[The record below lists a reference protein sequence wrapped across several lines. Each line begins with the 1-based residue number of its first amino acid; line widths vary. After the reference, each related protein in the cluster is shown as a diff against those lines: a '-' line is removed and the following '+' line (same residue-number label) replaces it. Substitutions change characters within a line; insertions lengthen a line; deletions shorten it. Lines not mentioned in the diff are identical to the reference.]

1 MKHIKRIALAVLAA
15 LVLGLGSLWMVM
27 RASLPMLE
35 GSVHVS
41 GLSGKVLVER
51 DSVGAVTLSG
61 SDRVDLA
68 QALGFLHAQDR
79 FFQMDLS
86 RRMSAGELSA
96 LVGPA
101 ALNTDKANRIHRFR
115 DVAGRNWAR
124 MSPQEQRLLE
134 AYARGVNQGL
144 ESLAARPFEYWLLS
158 AEPQAWLPEDS
169 MLVLYS
175 MFLQL
180 NDGSGEGEAAR
191 IAIRQF
197 YPSELAGFL
206 QPAGGPW
213 DAPLVGGAWPAP
225 QIPGPELMDLRGSP
239 AVSVSRPGSTSLI
252 GLEER
257 SVEVPGSNNWAV
269 AGWRSGTGQA
279 MLANDM
285 HLGIQI
291 PNTWYRARLQIAGTL
306 DITGVTL
313 PGVPTVVA
321 GSNGKIAWGFTNSY
335 GDWVDLVA
343 LEIDPQD
350 PGRYRTADGWRA
362 FESVDESI
370 EVKGQ
375 PAENLPVRITPWGPV
390 VEYFGNSY
398 ALAWTAHDPE
408 ASNLGLLEM
417 EQAGNVEQ
425 AMAIA
430 NRAGTPPQN
439 FVAAD
444 DQGNIGW
451 TIMGRI
457 PRRGDKAD
465 WDAAEAA
472 RPESLWQGWLDPDDY
487 PRILNPES
495 GVIWTANSRVVS
507 DRDLAIIG
515 DGGYALGARS
525 MQIRDDLLSLHKPV
539 MADMLAVQLDD
550 RALFLEPWRGLLLEL
565 LDAQAVEG
573 SPGREQ
579 MRSLVEGWTARASVD
594 SVGYRIVRAYRMM
607 VQEAVYGSLMQQF
620 AAAYPDHSVRAPW
633 QFEASLWQLVTE
645 RPPHLLDPAYKD
657 WRQFLLQRVDD
668 LLQAY
673 AKEYAGELNDHAW
686 GELNVMA
693 IRHPLSGSIPLLG
706 DLLNMP
712 AEPLPGDTNMPRVQ
726 GRSFGA
732 SERFAVSPGASLTG
746 YFHMPGG
753 QSGHPLSDFYSRGHD
768 LWTKGQMADFQ
779 PADSRYVLELKPA
792 GR

>member
-1 MKHIKRIALAVLAA
+1 MKPIKRIALAVLIV
-15 LVLGLGSLWMVM
+15 LLLGLGSLWMVL
-27 RASLPMLE
+27 RASLPLLD
-35 GSVHVS
+35 GSVQVT
-41 GLSGKVLVER
+41 GLSATVLIER
-51 DSVGAVTLSG
+51 DDVGAVTLSAG
-61 SDRVDLA
+61 DRADLA
-68 QALGFLHAQDR
+68 QALGFVHAQDR

-101 ALNTDKANRIHRFR
+101 ALATDQGNRIHRFR
-115 DVAGRNWAR
+115 DVARRNWAG
-124 MSPQEQRLLE
+124 MNLEEQRLLQ

-144 ESLAARPFEYWLLS
+144 DSLAARPFEYWLLA
-158 AEPQAWLPEDS
+158 AEPQPWLPEDS

-180 NDGSGEGEAAR
+180 NDGSGSQEAMR

-197 YPSELAGFL
+197 YPAAVADFL

-213 DAPLVGGAWPAP
+213 DAPLEGEALSSP
-225 QIPGPELMDLRGSP
+225 QIPGPDLMNLRELSASNP
-239 AVSVSRPGSTSLI
+239 RPGAGRLI
-252 GLEER
+252 GLEQQA
-257 SVEVPGSNNWAV
+257 VEIPGSNNWAI
-269 AGWRSGTGQA
+269 AGWRSGTGKA

-285 HLGIQI
+285 HLGIQV
-291 PNTWYRARLQIAGTL
+291 PNTWYRARLQITGTL

-313 PGVPTVVA
+313 PGVPAVVA

-350 PGRYRTADGWRA
+350 PARYRTAHAWSA
-362 FESVDESI
+362 FESVDELI

-375 PAENLPVRITPWGPV
+375 PAQSLHVRASPWGPV

-398 ALAWTAHDPE
+398 ALSWTAHDPD
-408 ASNLGLLEM
+408 ASNLGLLQM
-417 EQAGNVEQ
+417 EQASSVEQ

-430 NRAGTPPQN
+430 SRAGTPPQN

-465 WDAAEAA
+465 WDAAEAT
-472 RPESLWQGWLDPDDY
+472 RPESVWQGWLDPDEY

-525 MQIRDDLLSLHKPV
+525 RQIRDDLMSLHKPV
-539 MADMLAVQLDD
+539 LADMLAVQLDD

-579 MRSLVEGWTARASVD
+579 LRELVEGWTARASVD

-607 VQEAVYGSLMQQF
+607 VQEAIYQSLLRQF
-620 AAAYPDHSVRAPW
+620 IAAYPDQSVRAPW
-633 QFEASLWQLVTE
+633 QFEASLWQLVTQ
-645 RPPHLLDPAYKD
+645 RPVHLLDSAYAD
-657 WRQFLLQRVDD
+657 WQQFLLQTVDE
-668 LLQAY
+668 LLEAY
-673 AKEYAGELNDHAW
+673 SEEYPGELNGHAW
-686 GELNVMA
+686 GKLNVMS

-753 QSGHPLSDFYSRGHD
+753 QSGHPLSDFYSRGHE
-768 LWTKGQMADFQ
+768 LWAKGKMADFQ
-779 PADSRYVLELKPA
+779 PAASHHVLELQPA

>member
-1 MKHIKRIALAVLAA
+1 MKAIKRIALAVLLL
-15 LVLGLGSLWMVM
+15 LVLGLGSVWMVL
-27 RASLPMLE
+27 RASLPALDGSMLLT
-35 GSVHVS
+35 
-41 GLSGKVLVER
+41 GLSGTVLVER
-51 DSVGAVTLSG
+51 DDVGAVSLRG
-61 SDRVDLA
+61 EDRADLA
-68 QALGFLHAQDR
+68 QALGFAHAQDR

-101 ALNTDKANRIHRFR
+101 ALETDRSNRIHRFR
-115 DVAGRNWAR
+115 EVARRNWAS
-124 MSPQEQRLLE
+124 MSPDERSLLE

-144 ESLAARPFEYWLLS
+144 ESLTVRPFEYWLLAS
-158 AEPQAWLPEDS
+158 EPKPWLPEDC

-180 NDGSGEGEAAR
+180 NDGSGAHEAMR

-197 YPSELAGFL
+197 YSAEMAGFL

-213 DAPLVGGAWPAP
+213 DAPLEGGALPPP
-225 QIPGPELMDLRGSP
+225 QIPGPEQLDLRELSARVP
-239 AVSVSRPGSTSLI
+239 RPDTTSLI
-252 GLEER
+252 GLEQQATD
-257 SVEVPGSNNWAV
+257 VPGSNNWAV
-269 AGWRSGTGQA
+269 AGWRSGTGKA

-285 HLGIQI
+285 HLGIQV
-291 PNTWYRARLQIAGTL
+291 PNTWYRARLQIPDKL

-313 PGVPTVVA
+313 PGVPAVVA

-350 PGRYRTADGWRA
+350 PGLYRTATGWWA

-375 PAENLPVRITPWGPV
+375 SAQTLAVRITPWGPV
-390 VEYFGNSY
+390 VEFFGNSY
-398 ALAWTAHDPE
+398 ALAWTAHDPA
-408 ASNLGLLEM
+408 ASNLNLLEM
-417 EQAGNVEQ
+417 EQATSVEQ

-430 NRAGTPPQN
+430 SRAGTPPQN
-439 FVAAD
+439 FVVAD

-465 WDAAEAA
+465 WDAAQAT
-472 RPESLWQGWLDPDDY
+472 RPESLWQGWLDPLDY
-487 PRILNPES
+487 PRILNPKS
-495 GVIWTANSRVVS
+495 GLIWTANSRVVS
-507 DRDLAIIG
+507 KQDLAKVG
-515 DGGYALGARS
+515 DGGYALGARG
-525 MQIRDDLLSLHKPV
+525 MQIRDDLMSLQKPIL
-539 MADMLAVQLDD
+539 ADMLAVQLDD
-550 RALFLEPWRGLLLEL
+550 RALFLEPWRNLLLEL

-573 SPGREQ
+573 HPERQELQ
-579 MRSLVEGWTARASVD
+579 RLVEEWTARASVD
-594 SVGYRIVRAYRMM
+594 SVGYRIVRAYRLM
-607 VQEAVYGSLMQQF
+607 VQEAVYKNLMSQF
-620 AAAYPDHSVRAPW
+620 IAAYPDQAVRAPW
-633 QFEASLWQLVTE
+633 QFEASLWQLVTQ
-645 RPPHLLDPAYKD
+645 RPLHLLDPVYQD
-657 WRQFLLQRVDD
+657 WEQFLLQTVDD
-668 LLQAY
+668 LLEAY
-673 AKEYAGELNDHAW
+673 SAQHAGELKAYAW
-686 GELNVMA
+686 GELNVAA

-732 SERFAVSPGASLTG
+732 SERFAVSPGTSLTG

-753 QSGHPLSDFYSRGHD
+753 QSGHPLSDYYRRGHES
-768 LWTKGQMADFQ
+768 WAVGKMADFQ
-779 PADSRYVLELKPA
+779 PAVSRHVLELQPA